1 MKTLSIKIAYFFI
14 AAIITSPAYAAPSYE
29 RPVTLKASN
38 ILSPDL
44 VKGPHHQVDEK
55 VINDA
60 FLNIYTLHSD
70 YGDVQVTSTAK
81 LMKY

>member
-14 AAIITSPAYAAPSYE
+14 AAIITSPAYAAPTYE
-29 RPVTLKASN
+29 QPVQLRASE

-55 VINDA
+55 VVNDA
-60 FLNIYTLHSD
+60 YLNL
-70 YGDVQVTSTAK
+70 
-81 LMKY
+81 